1 MPVPEQDKPLPV
13 SSSVPP
19 EFPEEQ
25 KQLFRDVL
33 ELVNEKAVPYAVAG
47 TFALHE
53 HTGIWRATKDL
64 DLFMEP
70 QQVPAAM
77 ELLAQAGFETY
88 VKDPVWIAKAC
99 RGQHFVDLITGM
111 SNAVVKVDKS
121 WIERGVATWV
131 LGIPVRVLAAEEL
144 IVSKIFVTRRERFDG
159 ADIAHLVYAKGRSLD
174 WERILLLVDEHWELL
189 LWALVLFRYIYP
201 AHTRA
206 VPLHIW
212 DKLLKRLREEIINPD
227 LNANFR
233 GSLIDENMFAIDVNE
248 WGMRNVIE
256 EYRAQ
261 HPDRLPNQPDAA

>member
-1 MPVPEQDKPLPV
+1 MQEHEKSLPV
-13 SSSVPP
+13 SSSIPP
-19 EFPEEQ
+19 QFPDEQ

-33 ELVNEKAVPYAVAG
+33 QLFNDEQVPYVVAG

-53 HTGIWRATKDL
+53 HAGIWRQTKDL

-77 ELLAQAGFETY
+77 ALLARSGFDTY

-99 RGQHFVDLITGM
+99 RGEHFVDLITGM
-111 SNAVVKVDKS
+111 SNAVVKVDRS
-121 WIERGVATWV
+121 WIERGMPSTVLDIPVTV
-131 LGIPVRVLAAEEL
+131 LGVEEL

-159 ADIAHLVYAKGRSLD
+159 ADIAHLVYAKGGFLD
-174 WERILLLVDEHWELL
+174 WDRILSLIGENWELL
-189 LWALVLFRYIYP
+189 LWSLVLFRYIYP

-212 DKLLKRLREEIINPD
+212 DKLIKRLRDEIVNPD
-227 LNANFR
+227 VNANFR

-248 WGMRNVIE
+248 WGLRNVIE

-261 HPDRLPNQPDAA
+261 HPEKLPSLTDVTA